1 MVIRLGGMTDCFQPY
16 ESKCHLAYDTIRE
29 LNSQGIGYLIVT
41 KSDLVAEPEYLSIL
55 DRELAHIQI
64 TVTCLDDRKALTYE
78 KAPIPS
84 RRVEAIRKLQD
95 MGYDVA
101 IRLSPILD
109 EYMDYSRLNSLG
121 INRCVVEFLRV
132 NTWIKRWMAD
142 LDFTKYTFW
151 QSGYLHL
158 PLEEKKKIIEKI
170 QIPEITV
177 CEDVTEH
184 YHYWHDKVNPNK
196 SDCCNLRFGESEV
209 GD

>member
-1 MVIRLGGMTDCFQPY
+1 
-16 ESKCHLAYDTIRE
+16 
-29 LNSQGIGYLIVT
+29 
-41 KSDLVAEPEYLSIL
+41 
-55 DRELAHIQI
+55 
-64 TVTCLDDRKALTYE
+64 
-78 KAPIPS
+78 
-84 RRVEAIRKLQD
+84 